1 MKETETF
8 DVSAQVKTLI
18 SDHVATVGNF
28 PLERR
33 GED

>member
-18 SDHVATVGNF
+18 SHVATVGNF